1 MATNPQEEAKKAKKE
16 LQGINE
22 IVGALDDGFQ
32 SLTSRLTN
40 VVDEL
45 KDASG
50 EATLFSRIQK
60 DTLSSLNSISRANER
75 LIKNQIDL
83 NNGSLSSKKITE
95 QIKNITATR
104 ELLQQRLNNLLKKQ
118 IDGLRLTEDEL
129 REIDKLQSGI
139 AEVTQEVTDNYNEQ
153 LKAAQKIESKL
164 GSTGKLLKGIS
175 KIPVLGNLIDAEEAL
190 AAAQAEATNKA
201 SSQASIMGAAFKSLG
216 GTLKSTLTDPLFQ
229 IGLSLKILKEL
240 YDIGISYS
248 KITAEIA
255 KNQGINSNE
264 AARTQ
269 SYLRDIA
276 SNSKDTLITTKNLVE
291 ATNNLNSEFGTSA
304 DFTGKILE
312 DNLKLT
318 KNLGLTVDE
327 ASAFAKFSIITGNT
341 QENIVNSI
349 GKQNKGVISNKKV
362 LSEVAKV
369 NGQLYAQ
376 YKGSPDLLAKAVIQT
391 QKLGLTLQQAQSA
404 AKGLLNFEDSI
415 SSELE
420 AELLTGKNL
429 NLERARALA
438 LQGDSAG
445 AAEELMKNV
454 GTLADFTKLNVLQQ
468 ESLAKAVG
476 MTTDELT
483 DSLVKREVIKNLDK
497 NQVAL
502 YQTQIK
508 QLRDK
513 GQIEKAN
520 ALEQQMLSGKSLELA
535 NVQADAQERL
545 TRAGDKFKDVV
556 SSIVA
561 GPLGGMVEKLVSLV
575 EKIVSSPI
583 GKVAVTAAA
592 VVGLA
597 AGLAAFSKMMF
608 KVVKNGAVPVTI
620 EGGGAGGGDISDM
633 LGGKGG
639 GGFGGGI
646 GRITKAFSKGGLK
659 GGGKAISRILGKTL
673 KGNALTALAMGGI
686 EAGTNLAEGKGAGE
700 SIGRALI
707 SGLASFGG
715 GALGSLILPGAGTI
729 GGGIA
734 GGLLGDKIADSI
746 FGTKE
751 PAMATG
757 GIVSK
762 PTRALIGEAG
772 PEAVV
777 PLNQLMAEFKEMKQ
791 VLVQILHK
799 EGTITLNGTKMGTAM
814 AVGSYKIQ

>member
-255 KNQGINSNE
+255 KNQGINSDE

-276 SNSKDTLITTKNLVE
+276 SNSKDTLIW
-291 ATNNLNSEFGTSA
+291 F
-304 DFTGKILE
+304 
-312 DNLKLT
+312 
-318 KNLGLTVDE
+318 
-327 ASAFAKFSIITGNT
+327 
-341 QENIVNSI
+341 
-349 GKQNKGVISNKKV
+349 
-362 LSEVAKV
+362 
-369 NGQLYAQ
+369 
-376 YKGSPDLLAKAVIQT
+376 
-391 QKLGLTLQQAQSA
+391 
-404 AKGLLNFEDSI
+404 
-415 SSELE
+415 
-420 AELLTGKNL
+420 
-429 NLERARALA
+429 
-438 LQGDSAG
+438 
-445 AAEELMKNV
+445 
-454 GTLADFTKLNVLQQ
+454 
-468 ESLAKAVG
+468 
-476 MTTDELT
+476 
-483 DSLVKREVIKNLDK
+483 
-497 NQVAL
+497 
-502 YQTQIK
+502 
-508 QLRDK
+508 
-513 GQIEKAN
+513 
-520 ALEQQMLSGKSLELA
+520 
-535 NVQADAQERL
+535 
-545 TRAGDKFKDVV
+545 
-556 SSIVA
+556 
-561 GPLGGMVEKLVSLV
+561 
-575 EKIVSSPI
+575 
-583 GKVAVTAAA
+583 
-592 VVGLA
+592 
-597 AGLAAFSKMMF
+597 
-608 KVVKNGAVPVTI
+608 
-620 EGGGAGGGDISDM
+620 
-633 LGGKGG
+633 
-639 GGFGGGI
+639 
-646 GRITKAFSKGGLK
+646 
-659 GGGKAISRILGKTL
+659 
-673 KGNALTALAMGGI
+673 
-686 EAGTNLAEGKGAGE
+686 
-700 SIGRALI
+700 
-707 SGLASFGG
+707 
-715 GALGSLILPGAGTI
+715 
-729 GGGIA
+729 
-734 GGLLGDKIADSI
+734 
-746 FGTKE
+746 
-751 PAMATG
+751 
-757 GIVSK
+757 
-762 PTRALIGEAG
+762 
-772 PEAVV
+772 
-777 PLNQLMAEFKEMKQ
+777 
-791 VLVQILHK
+791 
-799 EGTITLNGTKMGTAM
+799 
-814 AVGSYKIQ
+814 

>member
-1 MATNPQEEAKKAKKE
+1 MAKSEDIKKKARETAEIVEDALRSISSKVGEIFDEALTTTDKFSKSLQNDVTKGLNGLAKTSSLIETNLSKLNKGNLTRLSIEKQIEERQIKFNSLQTQLNIAVKASLIDREEA
-16 LQGINE
+16 
-22 IVGALDDGFQ
+22 
-32 SLTSRLTN
+32 
-40 VVDEL
+40 
-45 KDASG
+45 
-50 EATLFSRIQK
+50 
-60 DTLSSLNSISRANER
+60 
-75 LIKNQIDL
+75 
-83 NNGSLSSKKITE
+83 
-95 QIKNITATR
+95 
-104 ELLQQRLNNLLKKQ
+104 NNLLGEAILYNKELNKELEKQ
-118 IDGLRLTEDEL
+118 A
-129 REIDKLQSGI
+129 KQ
-139 AEVTQEVTDNYNEQ
+139 ADNINQ
-153 LKAAQKIESKL
+153 KL
-164 GSTGKLLKGIS
+164 GNTGKILKGIT
-175 KIPVLGNLIDAEEAL
+175 KIPILGNLIDAEEAL
-190 AAAQAEATNKA
+190 ASAQKEATKSS
-201 SSQASIMGAAFKSLG
+201 SSQASVMGAAFKSLG
-216 GTLKSTLTDPLFQ
+216 GTLKSTITDPLFQ
-229 IGLSLKILKEL
+229 IGLSVKIFKEL
-240 YDIGISYS
+240 YNVAISYS
-248 KITAEIA
+248 KLTAEIA

-269 SYLRDIA
+269 DYLREIA
-276 SNSKDTLITTKNLVE
+276 SNSKNTLITTKNLVE
-291 ATNNLNSEFGTSA
+291 ATNTLNSEFGTSA
-304 DFTGKILE
+304 DFTSKILD

-318 KNLGLTVDE
+318 KNLGLTADE
-327 ASAFAKFSIITGNT
+327 ASAFARFSIITGNT
-341 QENIVNSI
+341 QEDIVNSI

-362 LSEVAKV
+362 LSEVAKI

-391 QKLGLTLQQAQSA
+391 QKLGLTLQQAQNA

-420 AELLTGKNL
+420 AELITGKDL

-454 GTLADFTKLNVLQQ
+454 GTLADYTKLNVLQQ
-468 ESLAKAVG
+468 EALAKAVG
-476 MTTDELT
+476 MTADELT
-483 DSLVKREVIKNLDK
+483 DTLVKRETIKNLDK
-497 NQVAL
+497 NQVTL
-502 YQTQIK
+502 YQSQIK
-508 QLRDK
+508 QLREK
-513 GQIEKAN
+513 GQLEKAN

-535 NVQADAQERL
+535 NIQADAQERL

-561 GPLGGMVEKLVSLV
+561 GPLGGMIEKLVSLV

-583 GKVAVTAAA
+583 GKIAISAAA
-592 VVGLA
+592 VAGLA
-597 AGLAAFSKMMF
+597 AGLVAFSKMFF

-620 EGGGAGGGDISDM
+620 EGGGGIGGRDISDAF
-633 LGGKGG
+633 GGKSGG

-646 GRITKAFSKGGLK
+646 GRLTKAFGKGGLK
-659 GGGKAISRILGKTL
+659 GGSKAITRILGKTL

-686 EAGTNLAEGKGAGE
+686 EAGSNLAEGKGAGE

-707 SGLASFGG
+707 SGLASLGG
-715 GALGSLILPGAGTI
+715 GALGSLIAPGAGTI

-734 GGLLGDKIADSI
+734 GGLLGDKIGDAI
-746 FGTKE
+746 FGSSKE

-777 PLNQLMAEFKEMKQ
+777 PLNQLMNEFKEMKQ
-791 VLVQILHK
+791 ILVQILNK